1 MASKNLQ
8 IADPAESSGD
18 SGSAGSSKTNT
29 KTYKCIE
36 CFKPFPTRVMLIQHQ
51 REDEACRSSQMIK
64 AISKNTLNSLSFSQ
78 PTLQSLPSP
87 SSPPSIPKRN
97 ISTLELL
104 SSMLPSSSLPPPSP
118 VEPNATNLALYPTF
132 PPLSPSIVE
141 LNTSILAPSPTLPQ
155 PSLPNVKS
163 YISSFAP
170 ALAPALA
177 PLPSPPCDAAN
188 PTNYHHAYLMQEIM
202 SIDAAAAAAY
212 GEDDNCFSPD
222 NRTLDLISQL
232 DPTRNFLCLI
242 DQQSEQQSGNNVNGG
257 DAAPGPSVEM
267 EPLDMD
273 LDFKI

>member
-8 IADPAESSGD
+8 IADLESSGD

-36 CFKPFPTRVMLIQHQ
+36 CFKPFPTRLMLIQHQ
-51 REDEACRSSQMIK
+51 REDEPCRRSQMIK
-64 AISKNTLNSLSFSQ
+64 TLNKNTLNPLSFPQ
-78 PTLQSLPSP
+78 PILQSLPSP
-87 SSPPSIPKRN
+87 SSSSSPSIHGRN

-104 SSMLPSSSLPPPSP
+104 SPMLSSSSSPPPPPPPP
-118 VEPNATNLALYPTF
+118 VQPNATNLALYPTF

-163 YISSFAP
+163 YISNFAP
-170 ALAPALA
+170 GLA
-177 PLPSPPCDAAN
+177 PLPSPYDAENA
-188 PTNYHHAYLMQEIM
+188 TNYHHAYLMQEIM
-202 SIDAAAAAAY
+202 SIDAAAATTAY
-212 GEDDNCFSPD
+212 GGDDYCFSPD

-242 DQQSEQQSGNNVNGG
+242 DQQSEEQSGNNVNGA
-257 DAAPGPSVEM
+257 DAAPDPSVEM
-267 EPLDMD
+267 GSLELD